1 MTVKTDKKLKK
12 EAQEVAEEMG
22 FPLGT
27 LVNAFLRQFVR
38 NKTVFVTLHTA
49 SGITVANMNKM
60 LEKQLAEI
68 EKNIR
73 EEKHLSPAFS
83 TMKSALK
90 YLKKK

>member
-38 NKTVFVTLHTA
+38 NKTLFVTLHTA
-49 SGITVANMNKM
+49 SGITFSNMNKM
-60 LEKQLAEI
+60 LEEQLEEI
-68 EKNIR
+68 EKDIR
-73 EEKHLSPAFS
+73 EKKCLSPCFP
-83 TMKSALK
+83 TMEAALK